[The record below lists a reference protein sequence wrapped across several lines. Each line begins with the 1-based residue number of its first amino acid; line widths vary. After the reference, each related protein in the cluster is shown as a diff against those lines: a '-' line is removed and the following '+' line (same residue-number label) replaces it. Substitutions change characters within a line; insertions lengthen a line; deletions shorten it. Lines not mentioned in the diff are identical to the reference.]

1 MTTVHLSQPAQRERC
16 AGATRG
22 TEWYVAYMGVT
33 ASVVLGDKGRVVVP
47 AAIRERRNWGQ
58 GTTLLL
64 IETPDGMLLTDR
76 VTALKIVREQLRGEP
91 LVDELLAERR
101 ADAAADAASD

>member
-1 MTTVHLSQPAQRERC
+1 VTVLRLSRPSQPDQHI
-16 AGATRG
+16 G
-22 TEWYVAYMGVT
+22 TTYALEWYLACMSVT

-47 AAIRERRNWGQ
+47 AAIRERRNWAQ

-76 VTALKIVREQLRGEP
+76 ATALKGVREQLRGQP

-101 ADAAADAASD
+101 AEAAADSVGD